1 MMRQNDDIFGP
12 SQLNYEAWRDL
23 LRSKCGRYYSEG
35 IEPAAF
41 TGWVRPVSARGFT
54 ATDIGCNS
62 HRVERTYRDVRLDG
76 ADHYFVIFLVRGQ
89 LAMTH
94 NDQTVRL
101 AAGDVVFVDAA
112 RPVTYLV
119 DNPGTVCNTV
129 SLSLPRQSLVAHLG
143 FEPRGGLYQR
153 GGTPAGR
160 LLFELIRDID
170 NDRGSPYSPADS
182 YMQLAVYDLVGAL
195 FAPSDPWP
203 VSSHAAKLFS
213 RVRSIIKEGFTD
225 PDFGPGE
232 VAAKA
237 GISLRY
243 LQKLFTQH
251 DSTCS
256 EFIYSLRLEHAA
268 QLLHRRALLGT
279 SQSLSEIGYACGFN
293 DYTHFA
299 RKFRYRFGHAPSVHS
314 AEGGGT
320 EIG

>member
-1 MMRQNDDIFGP
+1 MRQSDETPGP

-23 LRSKCGRYYSEG
+23 LRSKCGRYYSKG

-41 TGWVRPVSARGFT
+41 TGWVRPVSALGFT

-62 HRVERTYRDVRLDG
+62 HRVERTSRDVRLDG
-76 ADHYFVIFLVRGQ
+76 ADHYFVVFLVRGQ

-94 NDQTVRL
+94 NDQTLRL
-101 AAGDVVFVDAA
+101 AAGDVVFVDAT

-119 DNPGTVCNTV
+119 DNQGAVCNIL
-129 SLSLPRQSLVAHLG
+129 SLNLPRQSLVAHLG

-160 LLFELIRDID
+160 LLFELIRDSD

-203 VSSHAAKLFS
+203 VSSHAARLFS

-225 PDFGPGE
+225 PNFGPGE
-232 VAAKA
+232 VAAEA

-251 DSTCS
+251 GLTCS
-256 EFIYSLRLEHAA
+256 ESIYSLRLEHAA

-279 SQSLSEIGYACGFN
+279 SQSLSEIAYACGFSGLHAFRAKISLSIRPR
-293 DYTHFA
+293 TGHPL
-299 RKFRYRFGHAPSVHS
+299 RKK
-314 AEGGGT
+314 
-320 EIG
+320 

>member
-1 MMRQNDDIFGP
+1 
-12 SQLNYEAWRDL
+12 
-23 LRSKCGRYYSEG
+23 
-35 IEPAAF
+35 
-41 TGWVRPVSARGFT
+41 
-54 ATDIGCNS
+54 
-62 HRVERTYRDVRLDG
+62 
-76 ADHYFVIFLVRGQ
+76 
-89 LAMTH
+89 MTH

-101 AAGDVVFVDAA
+101 AAGDVAFVDAA
-112 RPVTYLV
+112 RPVAYLV

-129 SLSLPRQSLVAHLG
+129 SLSLPRQSLAAHLG
-143 FEPRGGLYQR
+143 SEPRGGLYQR

-170 NDRGSPYSPADS
+170 NDKVSRYSPADS

-195 FAPSDPWP
+195 FAPSDSWP
-203 VSSHAAKLFS
+203 VSSHAAKLFD

-225 PDFGPGE
+225 PDLGPGE

-256 EFIYSLRLEHAA
+256 EFIYSLRLERAA

-279 SQSLSEIGYACGFN
+279 SQSLSEIGYACGFS

-299 RKFRYRFGHAPSVHS
+299 RKFRYRFGHSPGVHS
-314 AEGGGT
+314 IEGGGT
-320 EIG
+320 EKG